1 MASVG
6 RKVMSAGTFIG
17 AIGLVRIQVLIRRAN
32 VAYPKEMADLLARLG
47 YSEKSFE
54 GSLMVIGYQYA
65 VLRRPFFEMN
75 GTSLERE
82 RNALLL
88 WFAVL
93 FTGVALGI
101 AGLVMEFLES
111 RPI

>member
-17 AIGLVRIQVLIRRAN
+17 AIGVVRIRVLIRRAN
-32 VAYPKEMADLLARLG
+32 VAHPNEMADLLARLG

-75 GTSLERE
+75 GTSLER
-82 RNALLL
+82 NALLL